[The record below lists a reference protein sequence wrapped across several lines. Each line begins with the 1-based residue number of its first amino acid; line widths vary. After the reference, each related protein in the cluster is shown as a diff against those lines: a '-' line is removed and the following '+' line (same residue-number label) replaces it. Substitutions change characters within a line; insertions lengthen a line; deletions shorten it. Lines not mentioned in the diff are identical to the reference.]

1 MQLLTS
7 LLLLIIVAR
16 LLGHLFSRWGQPAI
30 VGEMLAGVVLGPSM
44 LGLIQPNEA
53 LSGIAQLAV
62 FLVVLAAGLEMD
74 FQRVLSAMRGRG
86 LVVAALGFVLP
97 FGGGLLIAWGY
108 ELDPMR
114 TIFMGLC
121 IAITAL
127 PVAARMLADMGMLD
141 TPIARYAIATAVLN
155 DVVALFI
162 LGVILA
168 LPPDSG
174 AAELMANGL
183 AACLKLLG
191 LLGLVVA
198 ANLFIRQLERR
209 GVSLST
215 VSERLVGTF
224 GAEALFGMVVV
235 FVLFFGTI
243 SENLGFHFV
252 IGAFFGAL
260 LLDRR
265 QFAPQRFEDLKRTLA
280 SVTAG
285 FLSPIFFADLGLDFS
300 FRAFSQ
306 IDFVVVVLLVS
317 VATKL
322 IAGWWG
328 GRLVGMSNR
337 EAWGLGAV
345 LNGRGVMELVVATI
359 AYDRGFIGPTMFSVL
374 VLMGVVTTV
383 LSPMLLNAALDLRAR
398 ERYAAEN
405 RSAQAPLDGQP
416 PQDK

>member
-16 LLGHLFSRWGQPAI
+16 LLGHLFARWGQPSI
-30 VGEMLAGVVLGPSM
+30 VGEMLAGVLLGPSVFN
-44 LGLIQPNEA
+44 LIQPNEA

-62 FLVVLAAGLEMD
+62 FLVVLSAGIEMD
-74 FQRVLSAMRGRG
+74 FQRVVAAMRGRG
-86 LVVAALGFVLP
+86 LVVATLGFMLP
-97 FGGGLLIAWGY
+97 FGGGVMVAWAY
-108 ELDPMR
+108 ALDPMR
-114 TIFMGLC
+114 TVFMGLC

-127 PVAARMLADMGMLD
+127 PVAARMLSDMGMID

-162 LGVILA
+162 LGVVLA

-174 AAELMANGL
+174 TSDLLSSGL
-183 AACLKLLG
+183 TACLKLIG
-191 LLGLVVA
+191 LLALVVG
-198 ANLFIRQLERR
+198 ANLLIRRLERR
-209 GVSLST
+209 GANLSSLS
-215 VSERLVGTF
+215 ERFTGAF
-224 GAEALFGMVVV
+224 GSEALFSMVVV
-235 FVLFFGTI
+235 FVLFFGMV

-265 QFAPQRFEDLKRTLA
+265 QFSPERFEDLKRTLA

-285 FLSPIFFADLGLDFS
+285 FLSPIFFADLGLDFT
-300 FRAFSQ
+300 FRAFGQ
-306 IDFVVVVLLVS
+306 LDFVVVVLLVS
-317 VATKL
+317 IATKL

-328 GRLVGMSNR
+328 GRILGMPHR
-337 EAWGLGAV
+337 EALGLGAV

-383 LSPMLLNAALDLRAR
+383 LSPILLNAALNRQARADYAQRHRTDL
-398 ERYAAEN
+398 
-405 RSAQAPLDGQP
+405 P
-416 PQDK
+416 PRG

>member
-7 LLLLIIVAR
+7 LLLLIVVAR
-16 LLGHLFSRWGQPAI
+16 LLGHLFTRWGQPAI
-30 VGEMLAGVVLGPSM
+30 VGEMLAGVVLGPSV
-44 LGLIQPNEA
+44 LNLIQPNDA

-62 FLVVLAAGLEMD
+62 FLVVLSAGIEMD

-86 LVVAALGFVLP
+86 LLVAFLGFVLP
-97 FGGGLLIAWGY
+97 FIGGVLVAWGY
-108 ELDPMR
+108 DLDPMR
-114 TIFMGLC
+114 TVFMGLC

-127 PVAARMLADMGMLD
+127 PVAARLLADMGLLD

-162 LGVILA
+162 LGIVLA

-174 AAELMANGL
+174 AADLLASGL
-183 AACLKLLG
+183 TACGKLLG
-191 LLGLVVA
+191 LLALVA
-198 ANLFIRQLERR
+198 SANLLIRWLEGR
-209 GVSLST
+209 GINLSSI
-215 VSERLVGTF
+215 SERLIGTF
-224 GAEALFGMVVV
+224 GAEALFGMVAV
-235 FVLFFGTI
+235 FVLFFGMV

-265 QFAPQRFEDLKRTLA
+265 QFAPERFEDLKRTLA

-285 FLSPIFFADLGLDFS
+285 FLSPIFFADLGLDFT
-300 FRAFSQ
+300 FRAFGQ
-306 IDFVVVVLLVS
+306 IDFVLVVLLVS
-317 VATKL
+317 IATKL

-328 GRLVGMSNR
+328 GRLIGMPHR
-337 EAWGLGAV
+337 EALALGAV

-374 VLMGVVTTV
+374 VLMGVATTV
-383 LSPMLLNAALDLRAR
+383 LSPILLNAALGREAR
-398 ERYAAEN
+398 ERYARAN
-405 RSAQAPLDGQP
+405 AATHPAANAPS
-416 PQDK
+416 QDR

>member
-7 LLLLIIVAR
+7 LLLLIVVAR

-30 VGEMLAGVVLGPSM
+30 VGEMLAGVLLGPSV
-44 LGLIQPNEA
+44 LNLIQPNDA

-86 LVVAALGFVLP
+86 MVVATLGFVLP
-97 FGGGLLIAWGY
+97 FGGGLLIAWAY
-108 ELDPMR
+108 ELDSMR
-114 TIFMGLC
+114 TVFMGLC

-174 AAELMANGL
+174 AGDLLTSGL
-183 AACLKLLG
+183 TACLKLLG
-191 LLGLVVA
+191 LLALVIS
-198 ANLFIRQLERR
+198 ANLFIRWLERR
-209 GVSLST
+209 GISLSS

-235 FVLFFGTI
+235 FVLFFGTV

-265 QFAPQRFEDLKRTLA
+265 QFAPERFEDLKRTLT

-300 FRAFSQ
+300 FRAFGQ
-306 IDFVVVVLLVS
+306 IDFMVVVLLVS
-317 VATKL
+317 VLTKL

-328 GRLVGMSNR
+328 GRLIGMSNR
-337 EAWGLGAV
+337 EAFGLGAV

-359 AYDRGFIGPTMFSVL
+359 AYDRGFIGPTLFSVL

-383 LSPMLLNAALDLRAR
+383 LSPVLLNAALGREARAD
-398 ERYAAEN
+398 YAARH
-405 RSAQAPLDGQP
+405 RSPPG
-416 PQDK
+416 PQDR

>member
-7 LLLLIIVAR
+7 LLLLIVTAR
-16 LLGHLFSRWGQPAI
+16 LLGHLFARSGQPAI
-30 VGEMLAGVVLGPSM
+30 VGEMLAGVLLGPSM
-44 LGLIQPNEA
+44 LNLIQPNEA

-86 LVVAALGFVLP
+86 MVVAALGFVLP
-97 FGGGLLIAWGY
+97 FGGGLVIAWAY

-127 PVAARMLADMGMLD
+127 PVAVRMLADMGMLD

-174 AAELMANGL
+174 ASELVASGL
-183 AACLKLLG
+183 TAGLKLLG
-191 LLGLVVA
+191 LLALVIG
-198 ANLFIRQLERR
+198 ANLFIRWLSGR
-209 GVSLST
+209 GVNLSSM
-215 VSERLVGTF
+215 SERLIGTF

-235 FVLFFGTI
+235 FVLFFGMV

-265 QFAPQRFEDLKRTLA
+265 QFAPDRFEDLQRTLA

-306 IDFVVVVLLVS
+306 IDFVLVVLLVS
-317 VATKL
+317 IATKL
-322 IAGWWG
+322 LAGWWG
-328 GRLVGMSNR
+328 GRVIGMSNR
-337 EAWGLGAV
+337 EAFGLGAV

-374 VLMGVVTTV
+374 VLMGVATTV
-383 LSPMLLNAALDLRAR
+383 LSPVLLNAALNRQAR
-398 ERYAAEN
+398 EDYA
-405 RSAQAPLDGQP
+405 RRHQSVRAPHDR
-416 PQDK
+416 